1 MPLYARGMRGILVAL
16 VLGIAACSPTPALSP
31 GPAVHVRCTLRVGE
45 RPPVVF
51 EPSLDADTVV
61 EDTAHGVPYR
71 VEVAGGDAREFLAR
85 VGSDELGATSEVR
98 VALPDELSAGTLV
111 VALEGVTPPATG
123 RPVALRCV
131 GADG

>member
-1 MPLYARGMRGILVAL
+1 MSLYARGMRGILVAL
-16 VLGIAACSPTPALSP
+16 ALGIAACSPTPALSP
-31 GPAVHVRCTLRVGE
+31 EPAADVRCTLRVGE

-51 EPSLDADTVV
+51 EPSLDAGTVV

-71 VEVAGGDAREFLAR
+71 VEVVDGDAREFLAR

-98 VALPDELSAGTLV
+98 ITMPDEFAAGTLV
-111 VALEGVTPPATG
+111 VALEGVTLPATG
-123 RPVALRCV
+123 RPVALSCV